1 MKTFLRV
8 SSQLS
13 DHQKLRNEW
22 EPRRGGVSGESFRR
36 VKREHGEL
44 VKKRA
49 LGFFGLRK
57 TTKDTKF

>member
-1 MKTFLRV
+1 M
-8 SSQLS
+8 
-13 DHQKLRNEW
+13 
-22 EPRRGGVSGESFRR
+22 SGESFRR

-49 LGFFGLRK
+49 LEFFGLRK